1 MRLSAVIPVYNE
13 SESLPQL
20 HEELNNALKNYTDL
34 EIIYINDG
42 SNDGSDNVLKT
53 LAEEDPN
60 TTIITFFRNYGKAA
74 ALAAGFE
81 AISGDVVIT
90 LDSDLQDDPTEIP
103 AMIDL
108 LQEGWDM
115 VSGWKKIRHDP
126 IGKRIPSK
134 IFNLVVRLFTGVPIH
149 DSNCGLKV
157 YRSEVVKSVEVYGG
171 LHRYIPALAKY
182 KGFNV
187 TEKVVHHRS
196 RQFGKTKYGLARY
209 VHGLLDLLTVLFLGR
224 YFQRPL
230 HFFGLV
236 GLLLLAVGI
245 TISIFLTVGW
255 FGGTP
260 IGNRPLFFLGILLII
275 VGLQIFSLGLL
286 AEFFIRQRHK
296 EQRLI
301 KDIHTPEDTIG
312 PTSV

>member
-1 MRLSAVIPVYNE
+1 MRVSAVIPVYNE
-13 SESLPQL
+13 NESLPQL
-20 HEELNNALKNYTDL
+20 HDELTKALKNYADR
-34 EIIYINDG
+34 EIIYIDDG
-42 SNDGSDNVLKT
+42 SNDGSEDVLRT
-53 LAEEDPN
+53 LAEGDPN
-60 TTIITFFRNYGKAA
+60 TTIISFFRNYGKAA

-81 AISGDVVIT
+81 SATGDIVVT

-103 AMIDL
+103 GMIDFL
-108 LQEGWDM
+108 SEGWDL

-126 IGKRIPSK
+126 LSKRIPSK
-134 IFNLVVRLFTGVPIH
+134 IFNFVVRLFTGVPIH

-157 YRSEVVKSVEVYGG
+157 FRSEVVKSIEVYGG

-196 RQFGKTKYGLARY
+196 RRFGKTKYGLARY

-230 HFFGLV
+230 HFFGLI
-236 GLLLLAVGI
+236 GLILLALGLA
-245 TISIFLTVGW
+245 ISIFLTVNW

-286 AEFFIRQRHK
+286 AEFFNRQRHR

-301 KDIHTPEDTIG
+301 KEIY
-312 PTSV
+312 SAKK

>member
-20 HEELNNALKNYTDL
+20 HDELNNALKDYTDL
-34 EIIYINDG
+34 EIIYIDDG
-42 SNDGSDNVLKT
+42 SNDGSEKVLKDI
-53 LAEEDPN
+53 AEDDPN
-60 TTIITFFRNYGKAA
+60 TTVITFFRNYGKAA

-81 AISGDVVIT
+81 AASGDIVIT

-103 AMIDL
+103 DMIEL
-108 LQEGWDM
+108 LTEGWDM
-115 VSGWKKIRHDP
+115 VSGWKKTRHDP
-126 IGKRIPSK
+126 LSKRIPSK
-134 IFNLVVRLFTGVPIH
+134 IYNLVVRLFTGVPIH

-182 KGFNV
+182 KGFSV
-187 TEKVVHHRS
+187 TEKVVRHRS

-230 HFFGLV
+230 HFFGLI
-236 GLLLLAVGI
+236 GLLLLSVGI
-245 TISIFLTVGW
+245 AISIFLTVNW

-301 KDIHTPEDTIG
+301 KEIY
-312 PTSV
+312 SVQK

>member
-1 MRLSAVIPVYNE
+1 L
-13 SESLPQL
+13 
-20 HEELNNALKNYTDL
+20 
-34 EIIYINDG
+34 G
-42 SNDGSDNVLKT
+42 
-53 LAEEDPN
+53 
-60 TTIITFFRNYGKAA
+60 YGQR
-74 ALAAGFE
+74 
-81 AISGDVVIT
+81 V
-90 LDSDLQDDPTEIP
+90 
-103 AMIDL
+103 
-108 LQEGWDM
+108 
-115 VSGWKKIRHDP
+115 
-126 IGKRIPSK
+126 
-134 IFNLVVRLFTGVPIH
+134 

>member
-1 MRLSAVIPVYNE
+1 MRLSAVIPVFNE
-13 SESLPQL
+13 RESLLQL
-20 HEELNNALKNYTDL
+20 HEELTNALNNYTDL
-34 EIIYINDG
+34 EIIYIDDG

-53 LAEEDPN
+53 IAEDDPN
-60 TTIITFFRNYGKAA
+60 TTIISFFRNYGKAA

-81 AISGDVVIT
+81 TASGDIVIT

-103 AMIDL
+103 GMIDL
-108 LQEGWDM
+108 LEEGWDM

-126 IGKRIPSK
+126 LSKRIPSK
-134 IFNLVVRLFTGVPIH
+134 IYNSVVRLFTGVPIH

-157 YRSEVVKSVEVYGG
+157 YRSEVVKSVDLYGG

-182 KGFNV
+182 KGFSV
-187 TEKVVHHRS
+187 TEKIVHHRS
-196 RQFGKTKYGLARY
+196 RQHGKTKYGLARY

-230 HFFGLV
+230 HFFGLI
-236 GLLLLAVGI
+236 GLLLLFLGLA
-245 TISIFLTVGW
+245 ISIFLTVGW

-301 KDIHTPEDTIG
+301 KDIF
-312 PTSV
+312 SAQK